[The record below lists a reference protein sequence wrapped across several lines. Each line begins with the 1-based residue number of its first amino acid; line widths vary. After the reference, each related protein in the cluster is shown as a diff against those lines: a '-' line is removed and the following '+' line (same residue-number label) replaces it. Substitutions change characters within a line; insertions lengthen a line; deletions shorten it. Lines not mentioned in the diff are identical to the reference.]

1 MAEQNGAWH
10 DTLTLISD
18 LSSVNK
24 RIATFVL
31 RVLDADAGGGEP
43 PSPAAGQA
51 LGARLIDLGHVLRD
65 RALEAGGVPAPQG
78 EPCGHRREP
87 HTPWT
92 GGRSAIYVADN

>member
-31 RVLDADAGGGEP
+31 RVLDADAGGG
-43 PSPAAGQA
+43 S
-51 LGARLIDLGHVLRD
+51 
-65 RALEAGGVPAPQG
+65 
-78 EPCGHRREP
+78 HRRRPLGRRWEP
-87 HTPWT
+87 
-92 GGRSAIYVADN
+92 D